1 MKIRFCFLLL
11 FVFYF
16 QFGNAQQLTKK
27 HQIKKGETV
36 YQISRIYNVT
46 PQDIIKLNP
55 NSESIIYAGDEL
67 IIPSNNNQGMIKVE
81 NHVNRQPNKT
91 THLVL
96 KGETKYGLSKKYN
109 ISIAELE
116 AQNPQ
121 IKNGLQTGH
130 NLKITSLN
138 NRLTTPKINQNN
150 TYRSH
155 LVLKGET
162 LYGLSKQYEI
172 SISEIKSANPQL
184 GILKYGNV
192 ISIPSKE
199 NIVESHIETKTKE
212 IEENLEEEAS
222 QIEIEKATTEVSV
235 IEDIR
240 YKDYTIQP
248 KETLY
253 SLSKKAN
260 MSMSEFVL
268 LNPQL
273 EKSVLAGVVIKM
285 PISTANDSIKQT
297 NLVASS
303 SNEYKDLSKSIDIV
317 ASKKIILIMP
327 FTVDE
332 FKQHEENSSSFE
344 NVTDSNLKQ
353 NFEFYKGAKLAID
366 SIRSI
371 GINLKIDIIKI
382 NTSTSISKSDVN
394 SKLDPIE
401 SYDAVIAPSY
411 GNNIDWILTLANEK
425 NIPII
430 SAFNSS
436 KNSKLTN
443 IVEAFPSVDYQKLKV
458 LEYLKNNNGN
468 IIVVSDYNREG
479 SRNFIEANTPKSN
492 ILVTKRNGAYSN
504 KELIEFLDKSKTNY
518 VIIDSDR
525 NGVFLNTTNVLLRE
539 LTNYNIQLVVLESSL
554 IPNEENISAKRF
566 RILKMIYPEIAY
578 TAISLE
584 DKQFLINNNIS
595 LELQSSKNIL
605 TGFDITFD
613 TLLRLCQLNGFDS
626 DLRNN
631 KTSQLCLKFD
641 YSLNESGRYINNLVI
656 VKEFESEKP
665 TNETN

>member
-1 MKIRFCFLLL
+1 MKIGFYVLLAFMFCFQ
-11 FVFYF
+11 Y
-16 QFGNAQQLTKK
+16 GNGQQLTKK

-55 NSESIIYAGDEL
+55 NSENIIYAGDEL
-67 IIPSNNNQGMIKVE
+67 IIPSNNNQDIIKVE
-81 NHVNRQPNKT
+81 NHVNGQSNKI
-91 THLVL
+91 THHVL

-109 ISIAELE
+109 ISITELE
-116 AQNPQ
+116 AQNPH
-121 IKNGLQTGH
+121 IKNGLQAGH
-130 NLKITSLN
+130 VLKIASLN
-138 NRLTTPKINQNN
+138 DSPNKTVSNQNI
-150 TYRSH
+150 TYSSH

-172 SISEIKSANPQL
+172 SIPEIKSANPQL

-199 NIVESHIETKTKE
+199 NIVESNIEAKTNE
-212 IEENLEEEAS
+212 IAENLEEE
-222 QIEIEKATTEVSV
+222 EEEEEEV
-235 IEDIR
+235 ITGAPILEDIR
-240 YKDYTIQP
+240 YEEYTIQP

-260 MSMSEFVL
+260 MSMAEFVV

-273 EKSVLAGVVIKM
+273 EESVLAGAVIKI
-285 PISTANDSIKQT
+285 PITGTNDSIKQT
-297 NLVASS
+297 NLIASS
-303 SNEYKDLSKSIDIV
+303 YEEYKDLSKSIDV
-317 ASKKIILIMP
+317 TASKKIILIIP

-332 FKQHEENSSSFE
+332 YRQFE
-344 NVTDSNLKQ
+344 KESIDFINVTDSNLKQ
-353 NFEFYKGAKLAID
+353 NLEFYRGAKLAID
-366 SIRSI
+366 SIRNI
-371 GINLKIDIIKI
+371 GVNLKIDIIKTDT
-382 NTSTSISKSDVN
+382 NTSASRSDIN

-411 GNNIDWILTLANEK
+411 GNNIDWVLTLANER

-443 IVEAFPSVDYQKLKV
+443 IVEALPTVDYQKLKV
-458 LEYLKNNNGN
+458 LEYLKKNNGN
-468 IIVVSDYNREG
+468 IIVISDYNREK
-479 SRNFIEANTPKSN
+479 SRNFVATNTPKAN
-492 ILVTKRNGAYSN
+492 ILVTKKNGAYSN
-504 KELIEFLDKSKTNY
+504 KELIELLDKSKTNY

-525 NGVFLNTTNVLLRE
+525 NGIFLNTTNVLLRE

-566 RILKMIYPEIAY
+566 RILKMIYPEITY
-578 TAISLE
+578 KAISLE
-584 DKQFLINNNIS
+584 GKQFLINNKIS

-605 TGFDITFD
+605 SGFDITFD

-626 DLRNN
+626 DLSNN
-631 KTSQLCLKFD
+631 KTAQLCLKFD
-641 YSLNESGRYINNLVI
+641 YNLNESGRYINNLVI